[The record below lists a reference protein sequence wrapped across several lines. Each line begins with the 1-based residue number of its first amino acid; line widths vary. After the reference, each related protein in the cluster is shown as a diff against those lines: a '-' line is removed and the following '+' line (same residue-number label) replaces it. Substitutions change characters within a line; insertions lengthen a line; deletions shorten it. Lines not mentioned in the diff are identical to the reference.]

1 MFVSKGTEE
10 KNANTTQKWTT
21 IHRQNMNVFWWLYN
35 VLRTVPWMLSDYLGQ
50 KSYVICS
57 AVNGRTNYDL
67 TFEFYIRTF
76 AQLPWMSSRRKWV
89 VEPADLLVGSLS
101 PFKGLDFKQAVQWWN
116 INLRCTAVIVVH
128 CGSSKV
134 FLTSA
139 QCSNCEH
146 NSTQLVW
153 AIRAYPAGTT

>member
-1 MFVSKGTEE
+1 MFMSKGTEE
-10 KNANTTQKWTT
+10 KTAILHKNERPYTAKIWRFFNGY
-21 IHRQNMNVFWWLYN
+21 IMCYGLSRA
-35 VLRTVPWMLSDYLGQ
+35 RPWMLSDYLGQ

-116 INLRCTAVIVVH
+116 IQLRCTVVIVVH
-128 CGSSKV
+128 CGVIHSYIKIISCHILPSS
-134 FLTSA
+134 
-139 QCSNCEH
+139 
-146 NSTQLVW
+146 NSTEAL
-153 AIRAYPAGTT
+153 IGMEE